1 MEMLLIF
8 LHCVAAF
15 KEIYDVKIEYKS
27 SNETVFN
34 EFSIT
39 LDKINNYIA
48 KDLTNSEPKI
58 NTNLINANKYNEI
71 TPFIQRY
78 RNNDEIK
85 HELDNFVLQRKK
97 SHLTTVGFNFKI
109 PTANP
114 EYAFVKNKEEK
125 RDIKEMNRL
134 TDRKDLNEKFAK
146 KYIRELETNKISQ
159 EVNLNIFQRPEI
171 EEVLKKQNFLVNR
184 IMNLLKEEKKTLRT
198 NFNTLL
204 EEMDKLKN
212 GNVTHKQEVIQGSTT
227 PATVVNIDE
236 TMVREALKKDPFVR
250 RVLQMGKS
258 KRDAYKREAK
268 VFNKG

>member
-8 LHCVAAF
+8 LHCVNAF
-15 KEIYDVKIEYKS
+15 KEIYDVKIEFKS
-27 SNETVFN
+27 SNETIFN

-48 KDLTNSEPKI
+48 KDSINSEPKLKTNII
-58 NTNLINANKYNEI
+58 NTNKYSEI
-71 TPFIQRY
+71 APLIQRN

-85 HELDNFVLQRKK
+85 HELDNFVLQRKQ
-97 SHLTTVGFNFKI
+97 SHLTTVRFNFKPNI
-109 PTANP
+109 NP

-125 RDIKEMNRL
+125 RDIKEMDRFK
-134 TDRKDLNEKFAK
+134 DRKDFNEEFKK

-159 EVNLNIFQRPEI
+159 EVNLNIYQRPEI
-171 EEVLKKQNFLVNR
+171 EEVLKKQNFLVGR

-204 EEMDKLKN
+204 QEMDKLKN
-212 GNVTHKQEVIQGSTT
+212 ENVTHKQEVIQGSIK

-258 KRDAYKREAK
+258 KRDAYKKEARA
-268 VFNKG
+268 FNKG